1 MASDHITVCICTFK
15 RPELLLHLLNEL
27 QKQKTDQLFSYSVI
41 VVDNDHAQSAKESV
55 LSFKEQSEMH
65 VEYYCEPEQNIA
77 LARNKAVENAKGPFI
92 AFIDDDEF
100 PVDEWLLGLYKARV
114 EFDADGVLGP
124 VKPYFEINPPKW
136 IIKGKICERESFS
149 TGTILKSCRQ
159 TRTGNV
165 LLLKNIFKNKSD
177 LFNPDFGKTGGE
189 DVDFFRRKIHEGLIF
204 IWCEEAPVYETVPAE
219 RLTRTY
225 HLKRAL
231 LRGKVATFHTR
242 YFKDKLFSTSKST
255 IAFLL
260 YTLAM
265 PFFLIMGQHV
275 FMKFMI
281 RNCDHIGKILAELGI
296 NVVKEKNF

>member
-1 MASDHITVCICTFK
+1 L
-15 RPELLLHLLNEL
+15 RLLNGL
-27 QKQKTDQLFSYSVI
+27 ATQKTDQLFSYSVL
-41 VVDNDHAQSAKESV
+41 VVDNDRTQSAKGSV
-55 LSFKEQSEMH
+55 LSFKEKSEMN

-77 LARNKAVENAKGPFI
+77 LTRNKAVENAKGTFI

-100 PVDEWLLGLYKARV
+100 PIDGWLLGLYKAGT
-114 EFDADGVLGP
+114 EFKADGVLGP
-124 VKPYFEINPPKW
+124 VKPYFEIDPPKW
-136 IIKGKICERESFS
+136 VVKGKICERESFT
-149 TGTILKSCRQ
+149 TGTILKNYRN

-165 LLLKNIFKNKSD
+165 LLARKIFQNKSD
-177 LFNPDFGKTGGE
+177 FFNPDFGKTGGE
-189 DVDFFRRKIHEGLIF
+189 DVDFFKRKINEGMVF
-204 IWCEEAPVYETVPAE
+204 IWCNEASVYETVPPE

-231 LRGKVATFHTR
+231 LRGEVATIHTR
-242 YFKDKLFSTSKST
+242 YFKDKLVSTLKSI
-255 IAFLL
+255 IAISI

-281 RNCDHIGKILAELGI
+281 RNCDHIGKVLTVFGI